1 MELFVRIAAFDAG
14 QRCFGKRGFDL
25 HDLGG
30 FGLGRVR
37 FVSEQLEH
45 LRNVGD
51 VLVADGNGPVVA
63 LGVIVAVGQA
73 EAAGFGESDHF
84 CEFSKSWLEPKSKN
98 RPLVR
103 SEVCKRANSA
113 GRSFVDCMAAI

>member
-1 MELFVRIAAFDAG
+1 LAASG
-14 QRCFGKRGFDL
+14 LSPSNSTSSQR
-25 HDLGG
+25 
-30 FGLGRVR
+30 GRR
-37 FVSEQLEH
+37 T
-45 LRNVGD
+45 
-51 VLVADGNGPVVA
+51 VADGNGPVVA

-73 EAAGFGESDHF
+73 EAAGSAKAITF
-84 CEFSKSWLEPKSKN
+84 CEFSKSWLEPKLKN